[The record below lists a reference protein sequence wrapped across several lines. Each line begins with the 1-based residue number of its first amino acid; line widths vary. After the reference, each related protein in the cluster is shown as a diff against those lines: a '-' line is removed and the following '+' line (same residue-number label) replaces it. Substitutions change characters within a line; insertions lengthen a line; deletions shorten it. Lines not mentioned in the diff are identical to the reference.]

1 MSNLMHAHR
10 ELYKRTP
17 DEQFQ
22 SMESL
27 FTHCEAQRNVSRDVW
42 RPPQDV
48 RPRTQGDSLILGA
61 GSDGDLHLNDWSFS
75 QLCRLALVS
84 KETVNRVAPDTASRI
99 LIDTMPTGS
108 KPLQMLVTNDTLKS
122 IHGVAYS
129 RLWNSQLLE
138 MVRQAAGEFC
148 PPPPAMNGG
157 TGLYCGE
164 QDLFCFLIDP
174 QGWVEINGEN
184 FAPGFFIWNSEVG
197 RRSLGISTFW
207 FQSVCRNHI
216 VWDAVEVLEFKRKH
230 TGNISESLGEIRRMI
245 EDLAAKRDARRDG
258 FNRTIIKAMETSLGS
273 NMDEATKSLLKEGL
287 PKDAV
292 MKALQ
297 SLNREGK
304 PFTLWNLVDALTHEN
319 VSLAYAGDRLE
330 ADVKIAKLLTL
341 AL

>member
-1 MSNLMHAHR
+1 MSNLIHAHR
-10 ELYKRTP
+10 ELFKRSP
-17 DEQFQ
+17 DEQFD

-27 FTHCEAQRNVSRDVW
+27 FTHCEIQRNNSRDIW

-48 RPRTQGDSLILGA
+48 RPRVQGESLILGA
-61 GSDGDLHLNDWSFS
+61 GSDGDLELNDWSFS
-75 QLCRLALVS
+75 QLCRLALVN

-99 LIDTMPTGS
+99 LIDTLPSGT
-108 KPLQMLVTNDTLKS
+108 KPLQMLATNDKLRS

-129 RLWNSQLLE
+129 RLWNSQLLDI
-138 MVRQAAGEFC
+138 VCQAGGDFC
-148 PPPPAMNGG
+148 PPPAAMNGG

-174 QGWVEINGEN
+174 TGWIEVGGEA
-184 FAPGFFIWNSEVG
+184 FAPGFFVWNSEVG

-216 VWDAVEVLEFKRKH
+216 VWDAIEVLEFKRKH
-230 TGNISESLGEIRRMI
+230 TGNISESLLEIKRLI
-245 EDLAAKRDARRDG
+245 EDLTAKRDARRDG
-258 FNRTIIKAMETSLGS
+258 FNRTIIKAMETNLGS

-287 PKDAV
+287 PKDTIT
-292 MKALQ
+292 KALQ

-304 PFTLWNLVDALTHEN
+304 SFTLWNLVDALTHEN

-330 ADVKIAKLLTL
+330 ADVKIAKLLTM

>member
-1 MSNLMHAHR
+1 MSTLMHAHR
-10 ELYKRTP
+10 ELFKRAP
-17 DEQFQ
+17 DEQFD
-22 SMESL
+22 SMQSL
-27 FTHCEAQRNVSRDVW
+27 FAHCEAQRNVSRDVW

-48 RPRTQGDSLILGA
+48 RPRTQGESLILGA
-61 GSDGDLHLNDWSFS
+61 GSDGDLELTDWSFS

-99 LIDTMPTGS
+99 LVDTMPSGS
-108 KPLQMLVTNDTLKS
+108 KPLQLLVTNDTLRS

-138 MVRQAAGEFC
+138 TVQQAAGDFC

-174 QGWVEINGEN
+174 TGWIEVAGEA
-184 FAPGFFIWNSEVG
+184 FAPGFFVWNSEVG

-207 FQSVCRNHI
+207 FQKVCRNHI
-216 VWDAVEVLEFKRKH
+216 VWDAIEILEFKRKH
-230 TGNISESLGEIRRMI
+230 TGNITESLGEIRRMI
-245 EDLAAKRDARRDG
+245 DDLTAKRDARRDG
-258 FNRTIIKAMETSLGS
+258 FNRTIIKAMETNLGHT
-273 NMDEATKSLLKEGL
+273 MDEATKALVKEGM

-292 MKALQ
+292 TKALQ
-297 SLNREGK
+297 RLSLEGK

-330 ADVKIAKLLTL
+330 ADAKIAKLLTL